1 MQKYK
6 FVSVNAFLF
15 VVLVYDLHIHIH
27 KYFLPS
33 HKIKC

>member
-1 MQKYK
+1 MRKDK
-6 FVSVNAFLF
+6 FVSANAFLL
-15 VVLVYDLHIHIH
+15 VVLVYDLYIHIH

>member
-1 MQKYK
+1 MRKYK
-6 FVSVNAFLF
+6 FAFTNAFLF
-15 VVLVYDLHIHIH
+15 VVLVYDLHIYIY

>member
-1 MQKYK
+1 MRKYK
-6 FVSVNAFLF
+6 FVFANAFLF
-15 VVLVYDLHIHIH
+15 VVLVYDLYIHIR

>member
-6 FVSVNAFLF
+6 FIFVNAFLF
-15 VVLVYDLHIHIH
+15 GVLVYDLHIHIH

>member
-6 FVSVNAFLF
+6 FVFANAFLL
-15 VVLVYDLHIHIH
+15 VVLVYDLHIRIR
-27 KYFLPS
+27 KCFLPS